1 MQVHGV
7 HVEGVGL
14 VVINSTVGNAGS
26 IVDMINKEYRTA
38 DGKLPATLRMSAVEY
53 NPKHE
58 VVRDILD
65 GIEGLTRVTARKPVA
80 TATVSPIKPAR
91 RKPTGTNK

>member
-7 HVEGVGL
+7 HVEGVGM
-14 VVINSTVGNAGS
+14 VVVNSTVGNAGA
-26 IVDMINKEYRTA
+26 IVDMINKEYRMA
-38 DGKLPATLRMSAVEY
+38 DGKAPATLRMSAVEY

-65 GIEGLTRVTARKPVA
+65 GVEGLTRVTPRKPVA
-80 TATVSPIKPAR
+80 SVTPIKPAR
-91 RKPTGTNK
+91 KVAASR